1 MASTVRMLKIYAEVL
16 EAIAKLVPT
25 LDAESSNCKPIYNL
39 RWDSSLSLDQMVAP
53 TTSHNYKYLLQLKPT
68 KKQVAVQ

>member
-1 MASTVRMLKIYAEVL
+1 MINDAIIMIIMARFVLVSQWLLLQLLLHNLLVLITMASTVRMLKIYAEVL

-39 RWDSSLSLDQMVAP
+39 R
-53 TTSHNYKYLLQLKPT
+53 
-68 KKQVAVQ
+68 